1 MKKIRLFPLILLV
14 CMALTMFAPCAFAI
28 DDPDIGAQ
36 RAVIADLDSGRIL
49 YSKNMD
55 EQASP
60 ASLTKIMTVLLA
72 VEALENGSHSEEE
85 LVTAQSD
92 CWAGM
97 DESSSNAGIQP
108 GEQLRYIDLLYCAML
123 ASANEACNVIAACVD
138 GDVSTFVEHMN
149 RRAAEL
155 GCVNTHFA
163 NTNGLTD
170 SQHYTTAYDFYILTR
185 EAIKH
190 PLFMEIC
197 NAKTYLVPATNSSAE
212 RSLANSNALI
222 CGDGMYGSEYLYQ
235 YAAGVKTGYTRDA
248 GYCLI
253 STAEKD
259 GIHVLAV
266 IMGCSG
272 PLLDGTE
279 KYYNF
284 INSINAYD
292 WVFGNFSY
300 QTAVSTDK
308 NVMTVNVS
316 MAEGDGNVQLR
327 PQNDVELLLPNDADL
342 EAATLQPSI
351 YEDKL
356 VAPLDAGTVLG
367 EAEIIIDGVSYGRV
381 KLVNSTPVSMAKGEY
396 FRARLGETFGKTWVR
411 VLIIVIVLLLAG
423 YFALVIRY
431 RRLRQKH
438 LRERR
443 LAEQRRRAERE
454 RRYREEG
461 YPIDYEPTQRFSSA
475 DPNAERRPGRHN
487 GK

>member
-1 MKKIRLFPLILLV
+1 MKKIKLFPLILLL
-14 CMALTMFAPCAFAI
+14 CMAFVLASPCAFAI
-28 DDPDIGAQ
+28 DDPNIGAE
-36 RAVIADLDSGRIL
+36 RALIADLDSGRIL
-49 YSKNMD
+49 FSKNVD
-55 EQASP
+55 AQASP

-72 VEALENGSHSEEE
+72 VEAIEDGSHSADE
-85 LVTAQSD
+85 LVTAQAD
-92 CWAGM
+92 CRAGM
-97 DESSSNAGIQP
+97 DESSSTANIQP
-108 GEQLRYIDLLYCAML
+108 GEELRYIDLMYCAML
-123 ASANEACNVIAACVD
+123 ASANEACNILAACID
-138 GDVSTFVEHMN
+138 GSVSAFVEHMN
-149 RRAAEL
+149 SRAAEI
-155 GCVNTHFA
+155 GCTNTHFA

-170 SQHYTTAYDFYILTR
+170 SQHYTTAYDLYLLTK
-185 EAIKH
+185 EAVSH
-190 PLFMEIC
+190 PMFMEIC
-197 NAKTYLVPATNSSAE
+197 NTQTYQVPATNSSAE

-222 CGDGMYGSEYLYQ
+222 CGDSIYGSEYLYQ

-259 GIHVLAV
+259 GVRVIAV

-300 QTAVSTDK
+300 QTAVSAEK
-308 NVMTVNVS
+308 NVMSVNVS

-327 PQNDVELLLPNDADL
+327 PQSDVELLLPNDADL
-342 EAATLQPSI
+342 DAVTLQTSV
-351 YEDKL
+351 YQDKL

-367 EAEIIIDGVSYGRV
+367 EAEIFIDGVSYGRV

-396 FRARLGETFGKTWVR
+396 LRSRLNETFGKTWVK
-411 VLIIVIVLLLAG
+411 VLIIVIAVLLIG

-438 LRERR
+438 LRERKR
-443 LAEQRRRAERE
+443 AEQRRRMERE
-454 RRYREEG
+454 QRYRAEG
-461 YPIDYEPTQRFSSA
+461 YPVDYEPTQRFSSG
-475 DPNAERRPGRHN
+475 DRNSQ
-487 GK
+487 KKK